1 MITYKQRQITK
12 NEATGMRVVSQFVQ
26 EFWECGWQPF
36 EQRNDCGIDGVIILK
51 KRGAEL
57 GVRINVQV
65 KCGGGYISSSNKE
78 TIKFKFKSKTNL
90 DKHIKYWKK
99 QIEPA
104 VLIFINP
111 GNRISNNK
119 SIDTDKVSN
128 QKTRLNP
135 EAWWVDLK
143 STDLKTEGTDTL
155 INIPLSQK
163 FGEHS
168 KGDFIKLSSILLRS
182 ITYPRLYLE
191 NENKKILI
199 GDQQN
204 SRVFFNKWK
213 SENNGLFYCLAL
225 RTNIIIS
232 NVAWK
237 HVTSKKRGLERI
249 NYSLKSLGIAKQIV
263 EQVEFYTTFNQRKK
277 TDEYIESKI
286 GIKAYVETKEQNL
299 GLNQVILNVRED
311 FFGNRK
317 VWLYSIHQVK

>member
-51 KRGAEL
+51 KRGTEL

-65 KCGGGYISSSNKE
+65 KCGGGYISSLDNE
-78 TIKFKFKSKTNL
+78 TIKFKFKSKPNL
-90 DKHIKYWKK
+90 EKHIKYWKK

-111 GNRISNNK
+111 GDRISNNQ
-119 SIDTDKVSN
+119 SVDTDKVLN

-143 STDLKTEGTDTL
+143 STDLKTEGIDTL
-155 INIPLSQK
+155 INIPLNQK

-168 KGDFIKLSSILLRS
+168 KGDFIKLCSNLIHS
-182 ITYPRLYLE
+182 ITYPRLHLE
-191 NENKKILI
+191 NDYKKILI
-199 GDQQN
+199 GDQQK
-204 SRVFFNKWK
+204 SRDFFKRWK
-213 SENNGLFYCLAL
+213 SENNGLCYCLAL

-237 HVTSKKRGLERI
+237 HITSKKRGTERI
-249 NYSLKSLGIAKQIV
+249 TYSLKSLGIAKQIV
-263 EQVEFYTTFNQRKK
+263 EQVEFYTTFNQRKTTK
-277 TDEYIESKI
+277 NYTVSKI
-286 GIKAYVETKEQNL
+286 GIKAHVETKEQKL
-299 GLNQVILNVRED
+299 GLIQVVLNVRD
-311 FFGNRK
+311 DLYGNRK
-317 VWLYSIHQVK
+317 VWLYSIHQIK